1 MPAPKILLVDD
12 HEAVLEMLQHAL
24 ENHDLE
30 VVAAKGV
37 TEALNHIVAQPP
49 SMF

>member
-12 HEAVLEMLQHAL
+12 HEAVLEMLQRAL

-30 VVAAKGV
+30 VVTAKGV